1 MWAYFLSFAPDNL
14 LDLFVLL
21 PTYVYLNVTE
31 TVSTGTVAQTLL
43 SRKLE
48 DRQVYIA
55 GQSQYYLVLMMTIQ
69 KCVTLNRNP
78 YACTL
83 ITPNRVCNKAAQNTS
98 INQSQIITLL
108 VSIPW
113 LTSWGSPSVGWEGRV
128 CSHFPMPA
136 HTVNVQ
142 MQCYTPLEQ
151 LQLKLQG
158 FSYWSLSW
166 SKHTKSGDSGNLYWI
181 LCIVGGGGGG
191 DLTCSLLILI
201 PS

>member
-1 MWAYFLSFAPDNL
+1 MSQ
-14 LDLFVLL
+14 
-21 PTYVYLNVTE
+21 TE

-55 GQSQYYLVLMMTIQ
+55 GQLQYLVLMMTIQ
-69 KCVTLNRNP
+69 MCVTLNRNP

-113 LTSWGSPSVGWEGRV
+113 LTS
-128 CSHFPMPA
+128 
-136 HTVNVQ
+136 
-142 MQCYTPLEQ
+142 
-151 LQLKLQG
+151 
-158 FSYWSLSW
+158 
-166 SKHTKSGDSGNLYWI
+166 
-181 LCIVGGGGGG
+181 
-191 DLTCSLLILI
+191 
-201 PS
+201 